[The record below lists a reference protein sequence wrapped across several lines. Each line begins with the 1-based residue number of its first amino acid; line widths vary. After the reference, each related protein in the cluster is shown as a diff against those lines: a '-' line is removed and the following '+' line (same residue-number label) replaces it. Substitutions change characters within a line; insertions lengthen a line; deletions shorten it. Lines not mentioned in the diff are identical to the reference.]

1 MAVNPIGVGRFGT
14 SRVGFCLVGH
24 FPVLRGQW
32 PEGVELIEVTL
43 PVLVG
48 FGNQF
53 MTLPHIFP
61 EKFEQRFSVRSE
73 GASLMDETSI

>member
-24 FPVLRGQW
+24 CPVLW
-32 PEGVELIEVTL
+32 PEGALLIEVTL
-43 PVLVG
+43 PVFVIVG

-53 MTLPHIFP
+53 MTLPD
-61 EKFEQRFSVRSE
+61 KFRGFAIYWY
-73 GASLMDETSI
+73 GG